1 MINTTDILDA
11 RGLSCPQPVIII
23 RGRIKEMDKGTITI
37 LVDNET
43 SKENVIRAA
52 ENRGWILESVDIDGD
67 DFKIVLRKD

>member
-52 ENRGWILESVDIDGD
+52 ENRGWSLESVDIDGD